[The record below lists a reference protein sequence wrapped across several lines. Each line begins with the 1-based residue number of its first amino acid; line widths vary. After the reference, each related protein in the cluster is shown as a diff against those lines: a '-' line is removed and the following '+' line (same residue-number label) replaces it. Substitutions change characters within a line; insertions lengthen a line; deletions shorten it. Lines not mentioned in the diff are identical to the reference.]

1 MAHHLAHSHHSHRP
15 HDAPRPHHA
24 HRRHPRHLVVLC
36 PGFFGF
42 HQIGPLAYFK
52 RVEKPLEHKLR
63 ALGLDPHLFVAR
75 PDPAGTTTARA
86 QDVLDQAYA
95 RFAGGSFEKI
105 HFYGHSMGAI
115 DVRLALDPHEYLGGG
130 RERTAQNAKKRAFL
144 RASQGARIS
153 IAAPHWGTPFA
164 VPFLLAG
171 FGVLERRL
179 PLTARLIVTAVK
191 KGVASDELFGVFL
204 QELGFPVEEI
214 EGWVAQIKL
223 LGLSIRDV
231 QKTLEFV
238 LSVVADRRA
247 IGDLTP
253 LACSRRNA
261 RQKDLGADTP
271 HCHSI
276 LTRAPRPD
284 PTALARASGD
294 LAVVPTYLVYSALWA
309 ITAFF
314 PSPRHFHHLP
324 RATLDRLHIPWAD
337 RPDER
342 DNDGIVPTL
351 SQPWGRVEAI
361 LCADHEDVIG
371 HLDWVSSGAG
381 FNEHKLH
388 KMLDVVADCIVN
400 V

>member
-1 MAHHLAHSHHSHRP
+1 MLDLPPDPRYECRMAHHHPQQHR
-15 HDAPRPHHA
+15 
-24 HRRHPRHLVVLC
+24 PRHLVVLC

-52 RVEKPLEHKLR
+52 RVEKPLEHKTR
-63 ALGLDPHLFVAR
+63 ARGLSPHLFVAR

-95 RFAGGSFEKI
+95 EFAGGRFEKI

-115 DVRLALDPHEYLGGG
+115 DVRLALDPHQDLGGG
-130 RERTAQNAKKRAFL
+130 RDRKAQNARKRAVL
-144 RASQGARIS
+144 RAALGARIS

-164 VPFLLAG
+164 VPFLLIGMGA
-171 FGVLERRL
+171 LERRL
-179 PLTARLIVTAVK
+179 PFTASLILTAVR
-191 KGVASDELFGVFL
+191 KGIASDELFGIFL
-204 QELGFPVEEI
+204 SELGLPVEEV
-214 EGWVAQIKL
+214 EGWMTQIRL

-231 QKTLEFV
+231 QKVLEFV
-238 LSVVADRRA
+238 LSVVVDRRA

-276 LTRAPRPD
+276 LTHAPRPD
-284 PTALARASGD
+284 PAVLARSTGD
-294 LAVVPTYLVYSALWA
+294 IVTSSTYLVYSALWA
-309 ITAFF
+309 ITAWF
-314 PSPRHFHHLP
+314 PSPRRFADLP
-324 RATLDRLHIPWAD
+324 RGTLERLGVPWAC
-337 RPDER
+337 RPDVR

-351 SQPWGRVEAI
+351 SQPWGRVEA
-361 LCADHEDVIG
+361 LVTADHEDVIG

-381 FNEHKLH
+381 FNEHNLH
-388 KMLDVVADCIVN
+388 KMLDVVADCMERAS
-400 V
+400 